1 MKFILIL
8 SFIAFVAANSAFY
21 DDIRARQL
29 LSIAAGGFAKDPAIC
44 VRKTF
49 SDTNWRILEHDS
61 VFNEKLKGNLTY
73 YSIINDVKREII
85 VVFAADEPKNQD
97 TLTGMLKYNDD
108 PHDFK
113 NYGNVHNLFY
123 DLETQ
128 IWNFVHKIIAYKDY
142 HSYPVTYTGYSIGG
156 AVATLAAMQTVA
168 DNLRESSHITLITFG
183 EPRVGNLIFAN
194 SVDRELPNIFR
205 ITHRGDPIVHLPPCL
220 SNGKYTCTTNEPQA
234 PHHHG
239 TEIFYDNDMRYN
251 ADYLRCTYNDEDA
264 NCSNGLQDAQN
275 FVDHEYYFQ
284 VSCCFF

>member
-1 MKFILIL
+1 
-8 SFIAFVAANSAFY
+8 
-21 DDIRARQL
+21 
-29 LSIAAGGFAKDPAIC
+29 
-44 VRKTF
+44 
-49 SDTNWRILEHDS
+49 
-61 VFNEKLKGNLTY
+61 
-73 YSIINDVKREII
+73 
-85 VVFAADEPKNQD
+85 
-97 TLTGMLKYNDD
+97 
-108 PHDFK
+108 
-113 NYGNVHNLFY
+113 
-123 DLETQ
+123 LETQ

-220 SNGKYTCTTNEPQA
+220 SNGKYSCTTNEPQA

-284 VSCCFF
+284 HKVVTYGKADCTDIDPAQQNSAFTITVFPIVLIVAGVLNFL